1 MRLGLIS
8 ALFLAVLLSSCGG
21 RQTASADGGDTVPFR
36 YAQLLQLV
44 RHDGYTV
51 ATIRH
56 PWRQDA
62 VLHRYVLVPADAPAR
77 DGSPAAPVPEGSP
90 AVPVPEGSP
99 AAPVPEG
106 FPEGTVIRTPLR
118 RSVVFT
124 TVHCSLLS
132 MLHREASVAGVA
144 DLKYIKAPYVQ
155 EGVAAGRIVDC
166 GDGMS
171 PVIEKIID
179 LHPDAL
185 LLSPFENS
193 GGYGQLEE
201 IDIPIVECAEY
212 MEPSPLGR
220 AEWVR
225 FYGLL
230 YGCEHEADS
239 LFALVDSSYHALRH
253 TVMSESRNPVMS
265 ESRHPDTAPKT
276 SVLVDKVTGSVW
288 YVPGGRS
295 TIGQMLSDAG
305 ARYPW
310 ASDDRSGSIA
320 LPFETVLE
328 RAGDCDVWLLRYS
341 GQQPLTRQQLLSEH
355 RGYNQFRSFREGR
368 VYGCNVEQS
377 MFYEDSPFRP
387 DLLLSDF
394 IKILHPDIP
403 DLPALRYYHKVE

>member
-21 RQTASADGGDTVPFR
+21 RQTASVDGGDTVPFR

-56 PWRQDA
+56 PWRQNA
-62 VLHRYVLVPADAPAR
+62 VLHRYVLVPADAP
-77 DGSPAAPVPEGSP
+77 VPD
-90 AVPVPEGSP
+90 
-99 AAPVPEG
+99 G

-193 GGYGQLEE
+193 GGYG
-201 IDIPIVECAEY
+201 
-212 MEPSPLGR
+212 
-220 AEWVR
+220 
-225 FYGLL
+225 
-230 YGCEHEADS
+230 
-239 LFALVDSSYHALRH
+239 
-253 TVMSESRNPVMS
+253 
-265 ESRHPDTAPKT
+265 
-276 SVLVDKVTGSVW
+276 
-288 YVPGGRS
+288 
-295 TIGQMLSDAG
+295 
-305 ARYPW
+305 
-310 ASDDRSGSIA
+310 
-320 LPFETVLE
+320 
-328 RAGDCDVWLLRYS
+328 
-341 GQQPLTRQQLLSEH
+341 
-355 RGYNQFRSFREGR
+355 
-368 VYGCNVEQS
+368 
-377 MFYEDSPFRP
+377 
-387 DLLLSDF
+387 
-394 IKILHPDIP
+394 
-403 DLPALRYYHKVE
+403 

>member
-1 MRLGLIS
+1 MRP
-8 ALFLAVLLSSCGG
+8 
-21 RQTASADGGDTVPFR
+21 SADGGDTVRFQ
-36 YAQLLQLV
+36 YAQLLNLV
-44 RHDGYTV
+44 RYQGYTV
-51 ATIRH
+51 ATISH

-62 VLHRYVLVPADAPAR
+62 VLHQYVLVPADSAL
-77 DGSPAAPVPEGSP
+77 PELL
-90 AVPVPEGSP
+90 
-99 AAPVPEG
+99 
-106 FPEGTVIRTPLR
+106 PEGTLIRTPLR

-132 MLHREASVAGVA
+132 MLHREKSVAGVA
-144 DLKYIKAPYVQ
+144 DLKYIKAPFVQ
-155 EGVAAGRIVDC
+155 AGVDSGHIMDC

-212 MEPSPLGR
+212 MEASPLGR

-225 FYGLL
+225 FYGML

-239 LFALVDSSYHALRH
+239 LFAVVDSSYNALKKL
-253 TVMSESRNPVMS
+253 
-265 ESRHPDTAPKT
+265 TANSQRPRT
-276 SVLVDKVTGSVW
+276 NMDKITGSVW

-295 TIGQMLSDAG
+295 TIGCMLADAG
-305 ARYPW
+305 ADYPW
-310 ASDDRSGSIA
+310 ASDEHSGSVA

-328 RAGDCDVWLLRYS
+328 RAGESDVWLLRYS
-341 GQQPLTRQQLLSEH
+341 GQQKLTRQQLLSEH

-377 MFYEDSPFRP
+377 LFYEESPFRP

-394 IKILHPDIP
+394 IRILHPDV
-403 DLPALRYYHKVE
+403 LPHHALRYYHLVE

>member
-1 MRLGLIS
+1 MVRALIILLS
-8 ALFLAVLLSSCGG
+8 AVLLSSCGG
-21 RQTASADGGDTVPFR
+21 RQTASIDGGDTVRFR
-36 YAQLLQLV
+36 YAKLLQLV
-44 RHDGYTV
+44 RHEGYTV
-51 ATIRH
+51 ATLKH

-62 VLHRYVLVPADAPAR
+62 VLHRYVLVPADGA
-77 DGSPAAPVPEGSP
+77 VPEGS
-90 AVPVPEGSP
+90 
-99 AAPVPEG
+99 
-106 FPEGTVIRTPLR
+106 PEGTVIRTPLR

-132 MLHREASVAGVA
+132 MLHREGSVAGVA

-155 EGVAAGRIVDC
+155 AGVSAGRIADC

-179 LHPDAL
+179 LRPDAL

-220 AEWVR
+220 AEWMR

-239 LFALVDSSYHALRH
+239 LFALVDSSYNKLKSDVRSL
-253 TVMSESRNPVMS
+253 MSDVQRSS
-265 ESRHPDTAPKT
+265 S

-295 TIGQMLSDAG
+295 TIGQMLADAG
-305 ARYPW
+305 AQYPW

-328 RAGDCDVWLLRYS
+328 RGSDCDVWILRYS
-341 GQQPLTRQQLLSEH
+341 GRQPLTRQQLLSEH
-355 RGYNQFRSFREGR
+355 RGYNQFRAFREGR

-377 MFYEDSPFRP
+377 LFYEESPFRP

-403 DLPALRYYHKVE
+403 NLPPLRYYHKLE

>member
-1 MRLGLIS
+1 MVRTL
-8 ALFLAVLLSSCGG
+8 LFILLTVLLSSCGG

-62 VLHRYVLVPADAPAR
+62 VLHRYVLVPADAP
-77 DGSPAAPVPEGSP
+77 
-90 AVPVPEGSP
+90 
-99 AAPVPEG
+99 VPEG

-155 EGVAAGRIVDC
+155 EGVSAGRIVDC

-253 TVMSESRNPVMS
+253 TVMPESRNPVMP
-265 ESRHPDTAPKT
+265 ESRNPATAPKT

>member
-44 RHDGYTV
+44 RYDGYTV

-62 VLHRYVLVPADAPAR
+62 VLHRYVLVPA
-77 DGSPAAPVPEGSP
+77 AA
-90 AVPVPEGSP
+90 PVPEGSP

-239 LFALVDSSYHALRH
+239 LFALVDSSYQALRH
-253 TVMSESRNPVMS
+253 TVVS

-320 LPFETVLE
+320 LSFETVLE

>member
-1 MRLGLIS
+1 MLKPFVIIL
-8 ALFLAVLLSSCGG
+8 LAVLLSSCGG
-21 RQTASADGGDTVPFR
+21 HKTTSADGGDTVGFR
-36 YAQLLQLV
+36 YAKLLNLV
-44 RHDGYTV
+44 RCQGYSV
-51 ATIRH
+51 ATIQH
-56 PWRQDA
+56 PWRSDA
-62 VLHRYVLVPADAPAR
+62 VLHRYVLVPAD
-77 DGSPAAPVPEGSP
+77 STLPENL
-90 AVPVPEGSP
+90 
-99 AAPVPEG
+99 
-106 FPEGTVIRTPLR
+106 PEGTLIRTPLR

-132 MLHREASVAGVA
+132 MLHREQSVAGVA
-144 DLKYIKAPYVQ
+144 DLKYIKAPFVQ
-155 EGVAAGRIVDC
+155 AGVSSGRVVDC

-179 LHPDAL
+179 LRPDAL

-225 FYGLL
+225 FYGML

-239 LFALVDSSYHALRH
+239 LFAVVDSSYNALKQLPPY
-253 TVMSESRNPVMS
+253 TQ
-265 ESRHPDTAPKT
+265 HPSP
-276 SVLVDKVTGSVW
+276 LIDKITGSVW

-295 TIGQMLSDAG
+295 TIGRMLADAG
-305 ARYPW
+305 ADYPW
-310 ASDDRSGSIA
+310 ANDEHSGSVA

-328 RAGDCDVWLLRYS
+328 RAGECDVWLLRYS
-341 GQQPLTRQQLLSEH
+341 GKQPLTRQQLLSEH
-355 RGYNQFRSFREGR
+355 RGYSQFRSYREGR

-377 MFYEDSPFRP
+377 LFYEESPFRP

-394 IKILHPDIP
+394 IRILHPDA
-403 DLPALRYYHKVE
+403 LPGHELRYYHIVR

>member
-1 MRLGLIS
+1 MRLSLIS

-21 RQTASADGGDTVPFR
+21 RTTASADGGDTVCFR
-36 YAQLLQLV
+36 YAKLLNLV
-44 RHDGYTV
+44 RHEGYTV
-51 ATIRH
+51 ATISH

-62 VLHRYVLVPADAPAR
+62 VLHQYVLVPAD
-77 DGSPAAPVPEGSP
+77 STLPETL
-90 AVPVPEGSP
+90 
-99 AAPVPEG
+99 
-106 FPEGTVIRTPLR
+106 PEGTIIRTPLR

-132 MLHREASVAGVA
+132 MLHREQHVAGVA
-144 DLKYIKAPYVQ
+144 DLKYIKAPYVHD
-155 EGVAAGRIVDC
+155 GVQKGRIMDC

-212 MEPSPLGR
+212 MEPTPLGR

-225 FYGLL
+225 FYGMLF
-230 YGCEHEADS
+230 GCEHEADS
-239 LFALVDSSYHALRH
+239 LFAVVDSSYNTLKKL
-253 TVMSESRNPVMS
+253 
-265 ESRHPDTAPKT
+265 TANSQKT
-276 SVLVDKVTGSVW
+276 KANIDKITGSVW

-295 TIGQMLSDAG
+295 TIGQMLADAG
-305 ARYPW
+305 ADYPW
-310 ASDDRSGSIA
+310 AQDEHSGSVA

-328 RAGDCDVWLLRYS
+328 RAGECDIWLLRYS
-341 GQQPLTRQQLLSEH
+341 GQQPLTRRQLLSEH
-355 RGYNQFRSFREGR
+355 QGYHQFRAFNNRQ

-377 MFYEDSPFRP
+377 LFYEESPFRP

-394 IKILHPDIP
+394 IRIMHPDA
-403 DLPALRYYHKVE
+403 LPHHVLRYYHPVE